1 MFRGLPTRL
10 KEEVMVSPEDGRR
23 EGKEEECSKSERI
36 LPRARIMSCVD
47 KDNVRWTMQ
56 SWLS

>member
-1 MFRGLPTRL
+1 
-10 KEEVMVSPEDGRR
+10 MVSPEDGRR
-23 EGKEEECSKSERI
+23 EGKEAECSKSERV
-36 LPRARIMSCVD
+36 LPGARIMSWVD

>member
-23 EGKEEECSKSERI
+23 EGKEENA
-36 LPRARIMSCVD
+36 ARVKGFFQEPGS
-47 KDNVRWTMQ
+47 
-56 SWLS
+56 